1 MKIVFGIE
9 NQFDIR
15 HSELKMRSEGP
26 ANAKIGNHKKTRWGW
41 ICEAGVFERLPNSH
55 WGSYFLYIKS
65 L

>member
-26 ANAKIGNHKKTRWGW
+26 ANAKIGNHKKNQVG
-41 ICEAGVFERLPNSH
+41 LDM
-55 WGSYFLYIKS
+55 
-65 L
+65 

>member
-15 HSELKMRSEGP
+15 HSELKIE
-26 ANAKIGNHKKTRWGW
+26 IGNHKKTRWGW
-41 ICEAGVFERLPNSH
+41 ICEAGIFEWLSNFH
-55 WGSYFLYIKS
+55 WGIYFLYIKS

>member
-9 NQFDIR
+9 NQFDIY

-41 ICEAGVFERLPNSH
+41 ICEAGVFERLPNFL
-55 WGSYFLYIKS
+55 WDIYFLYIKS

>member
-15 HSELKMRSEGP
+15 HSELKIE
-26 ANAKIGNHKKTRWGW
+26 IGNHKKTRWGW
-41 ICEAGVFERLPNSH
+41 ICEAGVFERFTNFH
-55 WGSYFLYIKS
+55 WGIYFLYIKS

>member
-15 HSELKMRSEGP
+15 HSELKIE
-26 ANAKIGNHKKTRWGW
+26 IGNHKKTRWGW
-41 ICEAGVFERLPNSH
+41 ICEAGVFEPFPNFH
-55 WGSYFLYIKS
+55 WGIYFLYIKS

>member
-15 HSELKMRSEGP
+15 HSELKIE
-26 ANAKIGNHKKTRWGW
+26 IGNHKKTRWGW

-55 WGSYFLYIKS
+55 WGIYFLYIKS

>member
-15 HSELKMRSEGP
+15 HSELKIE
-26 ANAKIGNHKKTRWGW
+26 IGNYKKARWVW
-41 ICEAGVFERLPNSH
+41 ICEAGVFERLPHPLGYLFFIHKILINND
-55 WGSYFLYIKS
+55 FL